1 MCLARVTAV
10 VVEEWNSQSVTLPLV
25 EKIIWQCSDRSVV
38 NITWKYSGNNG
49 NCTEVCSSV
58 CVCVFMGVC
67 VCGCVCVCVCVCV
80 GGWVCM
86 HARVHVCLCNDHMG
100 QEFKVLKPKYCT

>member
-1 MCLARVTAV
+1 MTAV
-10 VVEEWNSQSVTLPLV
+10 VVEEWNSQSVTLPRV
-25 EKIIWQCSDRSVV
+25 DYIIWQCSDRSVV

-67 VCGCVCVCVCVCV
+67 VCGCVCVGG
-80 GGWVCM
+80 GGWVGVR
-86 HARVHVCLCNDHMG
+86 ART
-100 QEFKVLKPKYCT
+100 CTCVFMQ